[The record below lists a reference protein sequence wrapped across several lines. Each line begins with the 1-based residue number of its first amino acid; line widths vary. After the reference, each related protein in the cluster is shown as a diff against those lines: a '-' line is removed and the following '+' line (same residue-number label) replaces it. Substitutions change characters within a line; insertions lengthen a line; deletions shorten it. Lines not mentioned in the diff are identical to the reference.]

1 MLKKFLVGIALIV
14 AGVVVWR
21 FTQTSTAGSSTGPL
35 TVYVRSDAP
44 ESDNPAVQSP
54 GIDDVL
60 KMASDALLAME
71 TNLDDY
77 TARFVKQERDASGV
91 LGEPAEI
98 SIRAQTRFGGD
109 ENQSPRRIYLR
120 FESPASL
127 QGREVIWAEDL
138 YDGKMAVH
146 EVGMILGLKTIWLDP
161 TGMIAMQGQ
170 RYPISEIGLVKLVE
184 KLIERGEQDRNNPNV
199 EVAIKDGHLFDEVD
213 CQLIQVRRREPSDS
227 EDDFSVAEIVVDP
240 QRQLILSYRSF
251 GWPEQLGDE
260 PPLLESYAYHDLKT
274 NVGLTETD
282 FDTKNS
288 NYGFPLF

>member
-1 MLKKFLVGIALIV
+1 MLKKILVGIALIV

-21 FTQTSTAGSSTGPL
+21 FTQSSTAGSSAAP
-35 TVYVRSDAP
+35 VNVSVRKDAP
-44 ESDNPAVQSP
+44 ESDGPAVQAP
-54 GIDDVL
+54 NIGDVL

-77 TARFVKQERDASGV
+77 TARFVKQERDSVGV
-91 LGEPAEI
+91 LGEPTEI

-120 FESPASL
+120 FQSPAAV
-127 QGREVIWAEDL
+127 QGREVIWGEDL

-184 KLIERGEQDRNNPNV
+184 KLIERGEQDRDNPSV
-199 EVAIKDGHLFDEVD
+199 EVSINDGHVFDEVD
-213 CQLIQVRRREPSDS
+213 CQLIQVRRHEPSDS

-251 GWPEQLGDE
+251 GWPEKPGDQ

-274 NVGLTETD
+274 NIGLTKAD
-282 FDTKNS
+282 FDTKNT
-288 NYGFPLF
+288 NYGFPRF